1 MRHDKKL
8 PRESNL
14 HESARLGEE
23 VVDGV
28 AGHPH
33 HRGKGEAEAE
43 TLGPPRVLV
52 AAQLHWLE
60 RDDVED
66 EDAEHDEG
74 GEVLPAEIP
83 EDVWLVPR
91 HLLNAVAEP
100 EFAKMRLR
108 KYQNRRFYLWAP
120 KNHPI
125 AMV

>member
-33 HRGKGEAEAE
+33 HRGKREAEPE
-43 TLGPPRVLV
+43 TLCPSWILV

-60 RDDVED
+60 GDDVED

-74 GEVLPAEIP
+74 GKVLPAEIP

-100 EFAKMRLR
+100 ENLPMRR
-108 KYQNRRFYLWAP
+108 YQNRRWYLCAP

>member
-1 MRHDKKL
+1 MGHNKKL

-52 AAQLHWLE
+52 AAQLHRLE
-60 RDDVED
+60 GDDVED

-83 EDVWLVPR
+83 EDVWLVSR

-100 EFAKMRLR
+100 VTTELR
-108 KYQNRRFYLWAP
+108 
-120 KNHPI
+120 
-125 AMV
+125 